1 MRAYSICGLTATAA
15 LLMVISACGD
25 STEPLLLPLPE
36 EVEAVELTDFNT
48 GSLLDPSA
56 FDLITRT
63 VIRTDQNSGWDF
75 VFYVDETE
83 GPLLVSR
90 GVYTEDEDSEPGIQV
105 VLSSFEDLTE
115 APDNGYAILDP
126 IQIAVGDVVASRSRQ
141 DLSYGS
147 LRCRYFGKFSV
158 DAIDATKGTVTLSHL
173 VNPNCEN
180 RNLDPSTN
188 P

>member
-1 MRAYSICGLTATAA
+1 MRAYSMRGAVATAVGLVA
-15 LLMVISACGD
+15 ISACGD

-36 EVEAVELTDFNT
+36 NAEAVELTDSIS
-48 GSLLDPSA
+48 GSLYDPSA
-56 FDLITRT
+56 FDLITGA

-75 VFYVDETE
+75 VFYLDEVE
-83 GPLLVSR
+83 GAVLVSR
-90 GVYTEDEDSEPGIQV
+90 GVYTEDEDNEPGIQI
-105 VLSSFEDLTE
+105 VLASFDGLTE
-115 APDNGYAILDP
+115 APENGYSVLDP
-126 IQIAVGDVVASRSRQ
+126 VSISEGDVVVSRSRQ
-141 DLSYGS
+141 DATYGS

-158 DAIDATKGTVTLSHL
+158 DAIDETEGTLTLSHL